1 MRGKNALHHF
11 GGAPLLLNI
20 GNLKAA
26 VLKADWFDPH
36 INPKLA
42 EFCIF
47 PLQACSRK
55 LPLNR
60 LDELINAAL
69 AEQRDRLYSGAA
81 HQV

>member
-42 EFCIF
+42 EFC
-47 PLQACSRK
+47 RHY
-55 LPLNR
+55 R
-60 LDELINAAL
+60 LTSSL
-69 AEQRDRLYSGAA
+69 SSTGAST
-81 HQV
+81 QG

>member
-1 MRGKNALHHF
+1 MRR
-11 GGAPLLLNI
+11 P
-20 GNLKAA
+20 
-26 VLKADWFDPH
+26 
-36 INPKLA
+36 
-42 EFCIF
+42 EIF

-55 LPLNR
+55 LLLNR